1 MTLNNQNVIKSL
13 KKINKQ
19 KRARQVTT
27 FDFSTLYTK
36 TPHNKLIDV
45 LSKLVDFFFDGGPS
59 KFIAVTKYEAKWV
72 DDPFKYDLVFNKTSS
87 KKAIEFLMNNCHFT
101 IGNKIFQQII
111 GIPMGSDPA
120 PFFANL
126 FLYYFENKWLRNLQR
141 SNLQKA
147 RKFSNTFRFIDDL
160 IAVNDGLEFLI
171 HFKEIYPNE
180 LVLSQENE
188 NIQEATFL
196 DLNIKIVDK
205 RFTISLYDKRD
216 GFPFNIVRMPYAS
229 SNMPSNIFYSSV
241 GAEVLRIARAT
252 SLKVDFTRSVEILL
266 ERMFSQGATK
276 KRITK
281 TLLKT
286 YGRHPATFI
295 PFYSNALNMANG
307 FVPQ

>member
-1 MTLNNQNVIKSL
+1 M
-13 KKINKQ
+13 
-19 KRARQVTT
+19 
-27 FDFSTLYTK
+27 
-36 TPHNKLIDV
+36 
-45 LSKLVDFFFDGGPS
+45 SKLVDFCFDGGPS

-72 DDPFKYDLVFNKTSS
+72 DDPSKYDLVFNKTSI

-160 IAVNDGLEFLI
+160 IAVNDGLEFLN

-216 GFPFNIVRMPYAS
+216 GFPFNIVRLPYAS

-286 YGRHPATFI
+286 YGRHPAIFI